1 MSAVRRIGGFTLIEL
16 LVCIVVLAVLAAV
29 AAPRFMDHQPFSERG
44 YAAEVAGAL
53 RAARNTAIAN
63 ECDVLITLDP
73 LTGYRA
79 MARALTGGVCLA
91 SGAFSVAVRLPDGNL
106 LAHAPPANV
115 VGGPL
120 TQVQFDKDGNVAAVP
135 APYVIGAFTITVSPT
150 GYVTL

>member
-1 MSAVRRIGGFTLIEL
+1 
-16 LVCIVVLAVLAAV
+16 
-29 AAPRFMDHQPFSERG
+29 MDHQPFSERG

-73 LTGYRA
+73 VTGYRA
-79 MARALTGGVCLA
+79 MARALTAGACT

-120 TQVQFDKDGNVAAVP
+120 TQVQFDKDGNVAVVP
-135 APYVIGAFTITVSPT
+135 APYAIGSFTITVSPT